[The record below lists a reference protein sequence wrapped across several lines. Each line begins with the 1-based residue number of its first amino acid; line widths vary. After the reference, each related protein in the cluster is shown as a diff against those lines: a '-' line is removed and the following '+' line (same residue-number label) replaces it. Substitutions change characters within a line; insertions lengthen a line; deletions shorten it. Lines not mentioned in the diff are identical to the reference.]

1 MTMIR
6 KFGTF
11 IFIVIILALFSII
24 VLYIVNPMSLDKK
37 IEITDYVTM
46 IALALTLVAAVF
58 AFGFKSKQAQL
69 LKAQRQKDLLL
80 IAQANEKSE
89 LAKKESEFAKK
100 DAAKAFES
108 AATSNEKAAKAE
120 LKSKEIEVELLKLRL
135 ALSDRYLPDFVK
147 AELKKKLGNYPSKKA
162 IIICNISN
170 NAEPYNFSNELS
182 IFLKSIGWHTEVHNS
197 QNVMIPAPT
206 GLKIFVSGKINIEIA
221 ELIKNEFA
229 KINYEC
235 NVIDTKNVNE
245 IIQFQVNSK

>member
-1 MTMIR
+1 MIR
-6 KFGTF
+6 KFRTF
-11 IFIVIILALFSII
+11 IFTVIILALFYI
-24 VLYIVNPMSLDKK
+24 VILYIIKPMSLDKK

-46 IALALTLVAAVF
+46 IALALTFVAAVF
-58 AFGFKSKQAQL
+58 AFGFKSKQTQL
-69 LKAQRQKDLLL
+69 LKAQRQTDLLL

-120 LKSKEIEVELLKLRL
+120 LKSKEVEVELLKLRL

-147 AELKKKLGNYPSKKA
+147 AELKKKLSNYPSKKA

-182 IFLKSIGWHTEVHNS
+182 IFLSSIGWHTEVHNS
-197 QNVMIPAPT
+197 ENVMMPAPT
-206 GLKIFVSGKINIEIA
+206 GLKIFVSGKTNIEIA
-221 ELIKNEFA
+221 ELIKSEFA

-235 NVIDTKNVNE
+235 DVVDTKNGNE